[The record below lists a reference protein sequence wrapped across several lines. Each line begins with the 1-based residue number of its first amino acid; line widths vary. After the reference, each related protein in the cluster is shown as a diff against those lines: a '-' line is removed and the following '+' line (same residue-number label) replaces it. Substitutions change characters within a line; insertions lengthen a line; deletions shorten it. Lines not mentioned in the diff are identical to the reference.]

1 MSDLVSL
8 FKTLV
13 QIDNP
18 SGEEDAIRAFIADAL
33 KEMGI
38 TDQSIDAA
46 GNLFVRV
53 PGNTTHHAPVIMLS
67 AHMDSVPPCHGIIPI
82 DGTQDG
88 RAIIQSQ
95 GNTILGA
102 DDKSGIATILSVAAA
117 CAARNFQ
124 ENVPLEFLFST
135 REEIGLLGARGFD
148 HTQSKADF
156 CYVLDGEGKLGEIF
170 HEASS
175 QENLQIQIMGKRS
188 HAGIAPEE
196 GINAIQL
203 AAEICAQVPIGR
215 VSPKTTTN
223 LGLINGG
230 EAMNVVASSLELK
243 GEARS
248 QCEEELSVLLASYRK
263 ACHETESRH
272 PGSQIQFNTQRR
284 YDRFVVNATAP
295 VVRRVQAACKQLNIP
310 DALKPMSIGSDAHV
324 LNQHGIDTVVLGMG
338 FHFSHSL
345 GEFIYVDEFEQV
357 LQLVCQLVSQKLD
370 ADIINHK
377 GGIHETTF

>member
-1 MSDLVSL
+1 MSALVSL

-18 SGEEDAIRAFIADAL
+18 SGEEDTIRAFIADELTAL
-33 KEMGI
+33 GI
-38 TDQSIDAA
+38 TYQSIDDA

-53 PGNTTHHAPVIMLS
+53 PGHAENDAPIIMLS
-67 AHMDSVPPCHGIIPI
+67 AHMDSVPPCRGIIPI
-82 DGTQDG
+82 EETQEG
-88 RAIIQSQ
+88 RAIIKSK

-102 DDKSGIATILSVAAA
+102 DDKSGIATILSVASH
-117 CAARNFQ
+117 CAATGFKN
-124 ENVPLEFLFST
+124 NVPLEFLFST

-148 HTQSKADF
+148 HTQSKANF

-170 HEASS
+170 HEAAS
-175 QENLQIQIMGKRS
+175 QENLQIQITGKRS

-203 AAEICAQVPIGR
+203 AGEICAQIPIGR

-223 LGLINGG
+223 LGLIQGG
-230 EAMNVVASSLELK
+230 EAMNVVASVLEMK

-248 QCEEELSVLLASYRK
+248 QCEDELTALLKTYQT
-263 ACHETESRH
+263 ACIETEQRH
-272 PGSQIQFNTQRR
+272 PGSTIKFTTQRR
-284 YDRFVVNATAP
+284 YDRFVVASTAP
-295 VVRRVQAACKQLNIP
+295 VIQRVQSACKQLSIS
-310 DALKPMSIGSDAHV
+310 DVLKPMSIGSDAHV

-357 LQLVCQLVSQKLD
+357 LKLVCKLVSNQLNPTG
-370 ADIINHK
+370 AAS
-377 GGIHETTF
+377 

>member
-1 MSDLVSL
+1 MSALVSL

-18 SGEEDAIRAFIADAL
+18 SGEEDAIRKFIAGQLTAL
-33 KEMGI
+33 GI
-38 TDQSIDAA
+38 TDQTIDEA

-53 PGNTTHHAPVIMLS
+53 PGYTDNHAPVIMLS
-67 AHMDSVPPCHGIIPI
+67 AHMDSVPPCHGIIPM
-82 DGTQDG
+82 DGTKEG
-88 RAIIQSQ
+88 RAIIKSQ

-102 DDKSGIATILSVAAA
+102 DDKSGIATILSVAAH
-117 CAARNFQ
+117 CAATQFQ
-124 ENVPLEFLFST
+124 NNVPLEFLFST

-148 HTQSKADF
+148 HTQSQASF
-156 CYVLDGEGKLGEIF
+156 CYVLDGEGKLGEVF
-170 HEASS
+170 HEAAS
-175 QENLQIQIMGKRS
+175 QENLQILITGKQS

-203 AAEICAQVPIGR
+203 AAELCDQVPMGR
-215 VSPKTTTN
+215 MSSKTTTN
-223 LGLINGG
+223 LGLIKGG
-230 EAMNVVASSLELK
+230 EAMNVVASSVEMK

-248 QCEEELSVLLASYRK
+248 QCEEELTALLETYRT
-263 ACHETESRH
+263 ACLETEQRH
-272 PGSQIQFNTQRR
+272 PGSKITLSTQRR
-284 YDRFVVNATAP
+284 YSRFVVAATAP
-295 VVRRVQAACKQLNIP
+295 VVQRVQAACKQLNIP

-357 LQLVCQLVSQKLD
+357 LKLVCQLVSNQL
-370 ADIINHK
+370 NHQ
-377 GGIHETTF
+377 GVNSL